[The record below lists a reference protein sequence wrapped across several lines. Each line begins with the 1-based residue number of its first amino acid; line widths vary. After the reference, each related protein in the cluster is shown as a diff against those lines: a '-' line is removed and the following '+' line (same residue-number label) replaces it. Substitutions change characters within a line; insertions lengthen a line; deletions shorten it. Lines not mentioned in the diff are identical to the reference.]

1 MTGTPPGDRSVTGT
15 AAEDT
20 LPAGTPRG
28 GRLPGGAGVLY
39 VIACAAPPAAE
50 VGRLVSLAQRR
61 GWDVC
66 VLTTPSARRFTD
78 TGVLERQTGHP
89 VRSEYKNPGESDVLP
104 DPDAVIVAPATV
116 NTINKWAAGICDTLA
131 LGILVE
137 AIGKRLPIVALPST
151 NQAHAAHPAFTEN
164 IGKLRSWGVSVLSGA
179 DVRPLAAPGAG
190 GGGGEVTFPWSAALD
205 TLQDRIR
212 PAAGD

>member
-1 MTGTPPGDRSVTGT
+1 VTGTSPGDSPVTGTP
-15 AAEDT
+15 AEDT

-28 GRLPGGAGVLY
+28 ARHSGGARVLY
-39 VIACAAPPAAE
+39 VIACAAPPAAT
-50 VGRLVSLAQRR
+50 VGELVSLAQRR

-78 TGVLERQTGHP
+78 TGALEQQTGHP
-89 VRSEYKNPGESDVLP
+89 VRSEYKNPGEPDVLP

-151 NQAHAAHPAFTEN
+151 NLAHAAHPAFTEN
-164 IGKLRSWGVSVLSGA
+164 IGKLRSWGVSVLFGA
-179 DVRPLAAPGAG
+179 DVHPLAGPGAG
-190 GGGGEVTFPWSAALD
+190 DGDQVTFPWSAALGA
-205 TLQDRIR
+205 LQDRIR
-212 PAAGD
+212 PASGD